1 MEWIKVFASKDEITN
16 SLAIDRPRL
25 LLIGGKRICIVRTAD
40 GVFAVADK
48 CTHNGESLSKG
59 SVNYLGEVVC
69 PWHGHRF
76 NLKTGRECSERSADL
91 VVYPVREDQ
100 DGLFVGI

>member
-1 MEWIKVFASKDEITN
+1 VEWIKVFASNDQTTS
-16 SLAIDRPRL
+16 SLAVDKPRL

-40 GVFAVADK
+40 HVLAVDDK

-59 SVNYLGEVVC
+59 SVNYLGELVC

-76 NLKTGRECSERSADL
+76 DLKTGRECGQRSEDL
-91 VVYPVREDQ
+91 VVYPVLQNEE
-100 DGLFVGI
+100 GLFVGI